1 MLDAI
6 FSWNTVWYLLLFL
19 YVPACLG
26 LIIIVLL
33 QKGKG
38 VGFAGAFGA
47 GPGGADAVFGPRS
60 SKSLPQKITYTM
72 AGIFMTLSL
81 LMSMLSGNLGTTVAP
96 QLVEDTGV
104 QPVSTGGVS
113 TIDDLF
119 NDAPAAPS
127 EAPAAAPVEGAA
139 PVVEVPAAETPAA
152 ESAPA
157 AEVPAAEV
165 PAAETAPAAE
175 APAAE
180 AAPVVETPAPA
191 AEVPAPA
198 EAPAAE
204 APAAQ

>member
-6 FSWNTVWYLLLFL
+6 FSWNTVFWLMLVL

-81 LMSMLSGNLGTTVAP
+81 LMSMLSGNLGSSKAP
-96 QLVEDTGV
+96 STVEDDGRA
-104 QPVSTGGVS
+104 PVTNSTGGVS
-113 TIDDLF
+113 SIDDLF
-119 NDAPAAPS
+119 NAAPAA
-127 EAPAAAPVEGAA
+127 EAPAA
-139 PVVEVPAAETPAA
+139 
-152 ESAPA
+152 
-157 AEVPAAEV
+157 
-165 PAAETAPAAE
+165 APAAE

-180 AAPVVETPAPA
+180 APAAATVVETPAPA
-191 AEVPAPA
+191 AEAPAPA
-198 EAPAAE
+198 EAPAA
-204 APAAQ
+204 PAAQ